1 MKKTHIIPS
10 MIVVRL
16 QHQSFICQ
24 SVTGTKGNAGIGYG
38 GGSKNNTDEVRT
50 KESGNV
56 WDEEW

>member
-1 MKKTHIIPS
+1 